1 MAKPTADAM
10 SFPYRSLSPET
21 DLSSVI
27 KLPARQEAELNR
39 VTGVAEPK
47 SVAVPLTQFTRLLM
61 DAAENNRAWLNDFA
75 DDLIRIDSDLYDV
88 LLAYQSLRDP
98 VSTS

>member
-1 MAKPTADAM
+1 
-10 SFPYRSLSPET
+10 
-21 DLSSVI
+21 VI

-47 SVAVPLTQFTRLLM
+47 SVAVPLAQITRLLM

-98 VSTS
+98 ISS